1 MEFAFTHDINVLREV
16 MNKIWVVLLA
26 AGLMLLPLACAT
38 RSLQS
43 PVDPTVSAYS
53 NPTPTPTTTKTY

>member
-1 MEFAFTHDINVLREV
+1 

-43 PVDPTVSAYS
+43 PVDPTVSAGLT
-53 NPTPTPTTTKTY
+53 PTPTPTTTKTY